1 MDFGENYVQE
11 LLDKAKVLPDSIRRF
26 ATTSD
31 PIDCCVAFETLLV
44 GGGFKYLFMFI
55 SVDMEMIQF
64 WLIFFQ
70 MGWLKPPTRKL
81 LENFDSH
88 HCQPWFSLVCAMFQ
102 NSEMM
107 ECFHSFCFFLR
118 YICQNVAFRHARLES
133 GGISSAD
140 CNPTRWVQ
148 LLIYLTSV
156 W

>member
-1 MDFGENYVQE
+1 MRILNKSHPSPVFFCKQNKPIGQVDFGENYVQE

-31 PIDCCVAFETLLV
+31 PIDCCDVHLYGHGNDPILTHL
-44 GGGFKYLFMFI
+44 
-55 SVDMEMIQF
+55 
-64 WLIFFQ
+64 FQ

-107 ECFHSFCFFLR
+107 ECFHSFCFFCDTFVRMLHSVM
-118 YICQNVAFRHARLES
+118 QDSNQVAFHRPTAIQQ
-133 GGISSAD
+133 GGYNS
-140 CNPTRWVQ
+140 
-148 LLIYLTSV
+148 
-156 W
+156 